1 MRCDILAD
9 IPINE
14 FGEAT
19 DTSGPQVR
27 IWIIYGI
34 ELSTF
39 DNKVLESTG
48 PRIRNDL
55 GCGFGV
61 FDFSHSYLVHTHS
74 FLVPLIW
81 NIVVGIAEQCPL
93 IEQLHSSKILVAS
106 LDDEQ
111 STITPIGVILPV
123 HGAFDKQSYRF

>member
-14 FGEAT
+14 FGETA

-27 IWIIYGI
+27 IWIIYGV
-34 ELSTF
+34 ELSTL

-55 GCGFGV
+55 V
-61 FDFSHSYLVHTHS
+61 AVLVLLTS
-74 FLVPLIW
+74 VTRIW
-81 NIVVGIAEQCPL
+81 SIP
-93 IEQLHSSKILVAS
+93 
-106 LDDEQ
+106 
-111 STITPIGVILPV
+111 TP
-123 HGAFDKQSYRF
+123 F